1 MRFFTTARFEE
12 RLATFVH
19 RRVRDLKRVC
29 GRELDQLERCVQRCA
44 SDTGYIFPGGDLHTA
59 PNSGPY
65 WSRPALRS
73 AAATDAPWQTS
84 CSVSSLS
91 STLSLRDRR
100 PASRRRLR
108 ELKRHVIRVSDGL
121 DLVHTNVREERE
133 RGTPFTAD
141 TARKIEGYARFG
153 VGEG

>member
-1 MRFFTTARFEE
+1 MA
-12 RLATFVH
+12 
-19 RRVRDLKRVC
+19 
-29 GRELDQLERCVQRCA
+29 DQLFRIVAQLDA
-44 SDTGYIFPGGDLHTA
+44 FT
-59 PNSGPY
+59 
-65 WSRPALRS
+65 SRPT
-73 AAATDAPWQTS
+73 TDAW
-84 CSVSSLS
+84 
-91 STLSLRDRR
+91 
-100 PASRRRLR
+100 R